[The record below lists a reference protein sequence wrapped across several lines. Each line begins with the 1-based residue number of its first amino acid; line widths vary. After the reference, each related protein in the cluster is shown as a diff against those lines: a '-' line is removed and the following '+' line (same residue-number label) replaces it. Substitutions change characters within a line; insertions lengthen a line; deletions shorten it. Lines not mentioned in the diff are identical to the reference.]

1 MFKKLLAVFAA
12 MLVVFLSPPALA
24 ATEQGVLFLNVGD
37 ADAALVLTGDKAFL
51 VDTGRKKTADRVLD
65 ALNTMGITEL
75 EGVFITHSHSDHVG
89 GLKEIAKSMP
99 IGTVYCAAID
109 EQNKDGEMKTPK
121 AIRKA
126 GHEPVLLQAGQQV
139 QAGDALFEVL
149 GPLVEDVNDD
159 NDNSLVLRL
168 SMQGTTFLLTG
179 DMQMMEEHTLLKAG
193 VALSADVLKVGNH
206 GNRDAT
212 TPAFVRAVQPSLAV
226 ISADT
231 TQDSNSAHPQV
242 MKTLSPARVL
252 VTQQARVGIWVKVQ
266 AGELSAT
273 LVQ

>member
-1 MFKKLLAVFAA
+1 MFKKLFIILTALFIGVFSLTAFA
-12 MLVVFLSPPALA
+12 EKV
-24 ATEQGVLFLNVGD
+24 QGVLFINVGD
-37 ADAALVLTGDKAFL
+37 ADAALVLAGDKAFL
-51 VDTGRKKTADRVLD
+51 VDTGRKKTAHRVLD
-65 ALNTMGITEL
+65 ALNMMGIREL

-89 GLKEIAKSMP
+89 GLKEIAQNVP
-99 IGTVYCAAID
+99 IGTVYCAAIG
-109 EQNKDGEMKTPK
+109 EQNKSGEMKTPK

-139 QAGDALFEVL
+139 AAGDALFEVL

-168 SMQGTTFLLTG
+168 TLQGVTFLLAG
-179 DMQMMEEHTLLKAG
+179 DMQMMEEHTLLQAG
-193 VALSADVLKVGNH
+193 VPLKADVLKVGNH

-212 TPAFVRAVQPSLAV
+212 TPAFARAVAPTLAV

-231 TQDSNSAHPQV
+231 TKDSNSAHPQV
-242 MKTLSPARVL
+242 MDTLAPARVL
-252 VTQQARVGIWVKVQ
+252 VTQQARVGIWVEVQ
-266 AGELSAT
+266 EGAFNAT